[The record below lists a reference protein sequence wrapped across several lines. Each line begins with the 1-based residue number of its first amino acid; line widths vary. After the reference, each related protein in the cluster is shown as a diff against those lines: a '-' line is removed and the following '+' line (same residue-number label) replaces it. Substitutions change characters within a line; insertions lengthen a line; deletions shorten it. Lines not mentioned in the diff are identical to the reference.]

1 MPWEETSKMDE
12 RMKFIYRLKEGEK
25 MKHLCAEFGISR
37 QTGYNLLK
45 RYNQKDGD
53 WLKDKRRCPLRKAH
67 LTNPQIE
74 KLILELKEEKPHWGA
89 AKIREI
95 FIRRYSDI
103 RPPVRSTFHAIFVR
117 NDLVKKRRRRG
128 YGYKAK
134 GTWLSKPKSPNDLWC
149 ADFKGEFL
157 LSGQR
162 PRRYCYPLTIN
173 DSVSR
178 YLLSCEALE
187 DVKAR
192 GVFPVFERVFE
203 EHGLPLAIRTDNG
216 CPFSSP
222 LGLFGLSR
230 LSVWWLRLG
239 IKIEKIRPGH
249 PEENG
254 RLERVHRT
262 IKSETTKPAGDNFL
276 QQQEKFDNFISE
288 YNKERPHEGLG
299 MKTPSEV
306 YKSSNRQYR
315 GLREVEYPFHEKE
328 KRISGCG
335 QLSFAHNKK
344 VFISRVLAEQPVGLS
359 EVDDGIWKVSFMD
372 YDIGYFD
379 EESLKFTPEENAIFE
394 KRSNEDAN

>member
-1 MPWEETSKMDE
+1 MSWRESYKMNE
-12 RMKFIYRLKEGEK
+12 RTKFVVRFEEGEK
-25 MKHLCAEFGISR
+25 MKHLCDEFGISR
-37 QTGYNLLK
+37 QTGYKFVK
-45 RYNQKDGD
+45 RYRDEGLDG
-53 WLKDKRRCPLRKAH
+53 LKDKRRDPFRKAH
-67 LTNPQIE
+67 LTNPHIEELILSLKKE
-74 KLILELKEEKPHWGA
+74 KLHWGA

-103 RPPVRSTFHAIFVR
+103 RPPAKSTFHAIFVR
-117 NDLVKKRRRRG
+117 NDLVKRRKRRG
-128 YGYKAK
+128 HGFKAK
-134 GTWLSKPKSPNDLWC
+134 GTWLSKPKNPNDLWC

-157 LSGQR
+157 LLGKR

-262 IKSETTKPAGDNFL
+262 IKMETTKPAGNNFL
-276 QQQEKFDNFISE
+276 QQQEKFDNFIEE
-288 YNKERPHEGLG
+288 YNKERPHEALG

-306 YKSSNRQYR
+306 YKSSEREYK

-328 KRISGCG
+328 KRINDCG
-335 QLSFAHNKK
+335 QLSFAINKK
-344 VFISRVLAEQPVGLS
+344 VFISRVLAGQPVGLT

-379 EESLKFTPEENAIFE
+379 EESLKFTPLENAIFGE
-394 KRSNEDAN
+394 NAR